1 MDALCP
7 APSPLISPY
16 ILSCIYKL
24 KFEWWITSCQGNQ
37 FADVLKTFDDDQ
49 EEFREGGGGCVIPL
63 ETSLY
68 LVEYLSILEVT
79 HSGRAGGLDRN
90 EVVDRKL
97 IYSILPTPLRKK
109 TLYTPGHFNKYGM
122 VPRSL

>member
-1 MDALCP
+1 MDGCAPCSGKKWCVVP
-7 APSPLISPY
+7 SPPSPLLSPY
-16 ILSCIYKL
+16 ILSC
-24 KFEWWITSCQGNQ
+24 
-37 FADVLKTFDDDQ
+37 
-49 EEFREGGGGCVIPL
+49 CVIPL

-109 TLYTPGHFNKYGM
+109 ILVHAPGHFNKYGM